1 MNKMCVPRGTI
12 GSFRLREA
20 GTGRRLGLQK
30 SKVARKRAAAPKE
43 LEVSANYPSKQR
55 YSDDAKRQ

>member
-43 LEVSANYPSKQR
+43 LEVSVNYPSKQR
-55 YSDDAKRQ
+55 Y